1 MKKKYLEIIEHYESC
16 LDRHGDTHLG
26 VDWPNE
32 EDALLRH
39 KIMTEVIREKG
50 DLEKKTLLDF
60 GCGTGHLYEY
70 IQNKSNLNVEYT
82 GLDFSKKFTDIC
94 NMKFPEVRFMCGD
107 VLDKNFELNSF
118 DYVVMNG
125 VFTEKRKMTH
135 EEMFDYFKKV
145 IDVVFTKT
153 NVGLAFNVMSKN
165 VDWERDDLFHLSIDD
180 LTGWL
185 TKNISRNF
193 IIRSDYGLYEYTV
206 YVYRRF

>member
-39 KIMTEVIREKG
+39 KIMTELIREKG
-50 DLEKKTLLDF
+50 ISGKNTLLDF
-60 GCGTGHLYEY
+60 GCGTGHMYEY
-70 IQNKSNLNVEYT
+70 IEKIGDVNIEYT

-94 NMKFPEVRFMCGD
+94 KMKFPEVRFMCGD
-107 VLDKNFELNSF
+107 VLDENFELNSF

-125 VFTEKRKMTH
+125 VFTEKRNMTH
-135 EEMFDYFKKV
+135 PEMFNYFKKV

-180 LTGWL
+180 LTSWL

-206 YVYRRF
+206 YIYK